1 MLIGDTANNTSE
13 GNAGSKLDA
22 FDVCAI
28 LPFQIGEAAIPSD
41 PHTLV
46 VWNGCYYA
54 LQERSKDTVHQGHV
68 LPQEERTAIAVK
80 LIIHLVHDPHEC
92 SHAFLMTPDNI
103 PEQVVGWQESSQ
115 SVM

>member
-1 MLIGDTANNTSE
+1 MTGYTSK
-13 GNAGSKLDA
+13 GNGGSKLNA
-22 FDVCAI
+22 SDVCAV

-46 VWNGCYYA
+46 VWYGRYYA

-68 LPQEERTAIAVK
+68 LSQEEWTAIAVK
-80 LIIHLVHDPHEC
+80 LIIHLIHHPHEC

-103 PEQVVGWQESSQ
+103 PEQVFG
-115 SVM
+115 